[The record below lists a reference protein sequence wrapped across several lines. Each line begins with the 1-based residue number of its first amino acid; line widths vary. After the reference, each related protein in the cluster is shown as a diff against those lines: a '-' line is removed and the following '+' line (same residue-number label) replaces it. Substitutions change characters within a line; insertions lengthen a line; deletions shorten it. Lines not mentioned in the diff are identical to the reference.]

1 MTYRVLCAYDQSAGA
16 DKAFAFALE
25 QARRFA
31 GELHILSVSEPSEAS
46 RGIKAEAVADT
57 ARRQF
62 ASSFEQLQAKADA
75 AGVAMSCAVS
85 VGSPAAEILKKAVE
99 LAADHIV
106 VGQLGKNSHERTLL
120 GSVSMRVVAHS
131 PATVT
136 VAR

>member
-16 DKAFAFALE
+16 EKAFAFALD
-25 QARRFA
+25 QATRYA
-31 GELHILSVSEPSEAS
+31 GELHIVSISEPSEAS
-46 RGIKAEAVADT
+46 RGIKAETLAET

-62 ASSFEQLQAKADA
+62 ASSFEQLRARADA
-75 AGVAMSCAVS
+75 AGVAMFCSVS
-85 VGSPAAEILKKAVE
+85 MGSPAAEILKKASE

-106 VGQLGKNSHERTLL
+106 VGQVGKNSHERTLL
-120 GSVSMRVVAHS
+120 GSVSLRVVAHS

>member
-31 GELHILSVSEPSEAS
+31 GELHILSVSEPPEAS
-46 RGIKAEAVADT
+46 RGIKAEAVAET

-62 ASSFEQLQAKADA
+62 ASSFEQLQGKADA
-75 AGVAMSCAVS
+75 AGVAMFCTVS
-85 VGSPAAEILKKAVE
+85 VGSPAAEILKKAAA
-99 LAADHIV
+99 LGADHII

-120 GSVSMRVVAHS
+120 GSVSLRVVAHS